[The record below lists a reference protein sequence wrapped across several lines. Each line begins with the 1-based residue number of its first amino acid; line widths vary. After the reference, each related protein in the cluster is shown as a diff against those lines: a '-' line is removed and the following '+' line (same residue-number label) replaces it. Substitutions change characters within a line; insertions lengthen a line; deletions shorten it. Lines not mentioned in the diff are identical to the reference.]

1 MGPSAAAIFNVS
13 RRPFGAS
20 DHLTCC
26 GPTWQ
31 RSRLLI
37 PRTSLNREL
46 GTLNLEPK
54 DGMTLVEAVLAL
66 AILSIGIFILVETT
80 AKCLAVVRLA
90 RNYQTARAVL
100 DRGESEHPL
109 RGTNSVDE
117 NKVEPVDYDGYVFS
131 RDLQPVDGE
140 KKLFTVVTKVAW
152 SETGHASGEELVSYV
167 YCPNEE

>member
-1 MGPSAAAIFNVS
+1 
-13 RRPFGAS
+13 
-20 DHLTCC
+20 
-26 GPTWQ
+26 
-31 RSRLLI
+31 
-37 PRTSLNREL
+37 LNREL